1 MSRAN
6 WTALFELRKVVE
18 KNTPRVERKLR
29 EAGVSP
35 DPAIVFSTAQYYD
48 TLKKLAKK

>member
-1 MSRAN
+1 MSTAN
-6 WTALFELRKVVE
+6 RKALLELKKTVE
-18 KNTPRVERKLR
+18 KHAPLVEKRLCR
-29 EAGVSP
+29 AGIPP